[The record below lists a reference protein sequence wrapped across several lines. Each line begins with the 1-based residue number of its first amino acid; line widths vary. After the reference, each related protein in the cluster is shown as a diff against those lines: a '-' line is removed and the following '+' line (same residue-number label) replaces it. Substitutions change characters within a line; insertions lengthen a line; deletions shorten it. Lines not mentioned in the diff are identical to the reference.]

1 MHWQPEALSR
11 PLNEVRHKHSLLMHR
26 MRGVDLHHRRDAV
39 LRALTGFVL
48 KSSEIE
54 GEYLGT
60 VQVRSSV
67 ARHLGLD
74 SPMRSTVPA
83 EVEKVVSMMLRA
95 TDSFLE
101 KLTEGQLFE
110 WHSDLFYGE
119 SVSKAKIAVGAW
131 RNDSLGRMEVVSGP
145 VGKFKVHYVAPKA
158 CTIGKEV
165 RAFLDWF
172 NTPQNTD
179 LVLKAGLAHLWFVLI
194 HPFDDGNGRIAR
206 AISERILTQWDH
218 VYGNSQDRFYNMAE
232 QIRIERKDY
241 YNHLEK
247 AGKGTKPKPR

>member
-1 MHWQPEALSR
+1 MTKYIYQQPDWPGMHWQPEALSR

-179 LVLKAGLAHLWFVLI
+179 LVLKPESTDGRREGWANWDEGAYKGESLGSIGTDVTRQRVFSSRTGPRERSMEAG
-194 HPFDDGNGRIAR
+194 NR
-206 AISERILTQWDH
+206 E
-218 VYGNSQDRFYNMAE
+218 MAE
-232 QIRIERKDY
+232 
-241 YNHLEK
+241 
-247 AGKGTKPKPR
+247 